1 MKGHNKC
8 TTIGGDRGTQVF
20 KGAGGKQLRN
30 QMNCRNNG
38 NFVKDEFYLE
48 VRISWYQTQHHGSL
62 AGPLCRDHE
71 RSNLLQFKESFV
83 INKSA
88 SLDPSAYP
96 KVASWTLEGNNS
108 DCCSW
113 DGVECDEVTG
123 HVIGL
128 DLNSSCLYGS
138 INSNSSLFHLVHL
151 QRLNLADNHFNYSQI
166 PSTVSNLSKLTYLD
180 LSSSMFSSQVPLQVS
195 QLSQLSSLNLSS
207 DHTLEIKKPS
217 LRSLV
222 ENLTHLEKLDLSGV
236 NIISLVPNI
245 LANLSSLKFL
255 HLNDCGLHGEF
266 PIGIFKL
273 PNLQVLDVQYNKGLT
288 GYLPDFQ
295 QSSPLEEML
304 LADTSF
310 SGKLPASMGNLGS
323 LTRIDTWNCNFS
335 GSIPSSIGNLTHLNF
350 LNLAKNTFE
359 DHIPSS
365 FGNLIQ
371 LSFLD
376 LDSNNLTGPI
386 PFELANLTQLTSL
399 FLYHNLVSGQIPFGL
414 TNLTQLTVLNLAEN
428 NLAGQIPS
436 SISNLKNLEF
446 LDLSFN
452 NFSGTLE
459 FEKFVKLKKLTS
471 LHLSYNGISL
481 LISETSGNTTLQKFQ
496 ELGLGL
502 CNLSKFPDFLANQDE
517 LQWLDLADNNFHGQV
532 PGWFWN
538 VSKESLEV
546 INLSNNFLTSLGQ
559 HPILLPWTRLAI
571 FDLHSNKLQGS
582 LPIPSFSTLQYHV
595 SNNSFSGK
603 IPELICN
610 MSSLEVLDLSN
621 NNLSGSLPKC
631 SHNFGD
637 SLLILDIR
645 RNKFEGRIPQTWTKG
660 SKLMVINFSQNKFQ
674 GWLPRSL
681 AKCIMLK
688 ALDVASRPI

>member
-83 INKSA
+83 IDQSA
-88 SLDPSAYP
+88 SIEPTAYP

-138 INSNSSLFHLVHL
+138 INSNSSLFHL
-151 QRLNLADNHFNYSQI
+151 
-166 PSTVSNLSKLTYLD
+166 
-180 LSSSMFSSQVPLQVS
+180 
-195 QLSQLSSLNLSS
+195 
-207 DHTLEIKKPS
+207 
-217 LRSLV
+217 
-222 ENLTHLEKLDLSGV
+222 
-236 NIISLVPNI
+236 
-245 LANLSSLKFL
+245 FL

-304 LADTSF
+304 LANTSF

-323 LTRIDTWNCNFS
+323 LTAIDTWNCNFS
-335 GSIPSSIGNLTHLNF
+335 GNKLT
-350 LNLAKNTFE
+350 
-359 DHIPSS
+359 
-365 FGNLIQ
+365 
-371 LSFLD
+371 
-376 LDSNNLTGPI
+376 
-386 PFELANLTQLTSL
+386 
-399 FLYHNLVSGQIPFGL
+399 GQIPFGL
-414 TNLTQLTVLNLAEN
+414 TNLTQLTFLELVGN

-436 SISNLKNLEF
+436 SINNLKNLEF
-446 LDLSFN
+446 LDLSSN
-452 NFSGTLE
+452 NFSGTVE
-459 FEKFVKLKKLTS
+459 FDKFVKLKKLTT

-481 LISETSGNTTLQKFQ
+481 LTSETSGNTTLQKFQ
-496 ELGLGL
+496 NLGLYS

-517 LQWLDLADNNFHGQV
+517 LQWLDLGDNNFHGQV

-546 INLSNNFLTSLGQ
+546 IDLSDNFLTSLGQ

-571 FDLHSNKLQGS
+571 LDLRSNKLQGS
-582 LPIPSFSTLQYHV
+582 LPIPSFSTLR
-595 SNNSFSGK
+595 
-603 IPELICN
+603 
-610 MSSLEVLDLSN
+610 
-621 NNLSGSLPKC
+621 
-631 SHNFGD
+631 
-637 SLLILDIR
+637 LLGI
-645 RNKFEGRIPQTWTKG
+645 KPY
-660 SKLMVINFSQNKFQ
+660 S
-674 GWLPRSL
+674 
-681 AKCIMLK
+681 
-688 ALDVASRPI
+688 